1 MLNLKFSREND
12 MVKGLS
18 KRGEDAGYDLY
29 INPVWFDSIATDGLM
44 ILEPGGVC
52 MFDTGIRT
60 VFSDDYV
67 AIIHERGSTGSRCMA
82 TRCGVIDSGYR
93 GVWNVM
99 LNNTAAKNIMIY
111 DPDKIDMDKTKHLFG
126 DDTFIEYPI
135 TKAIAQVVFQKVPK
149 ANLEEVSVE
158 DILSV
163 ESERGSGK
171 LGSSGK

>member
-44 ILEPGGVC
+44 ILEPGNVC

-111 DPDKIDMDKTKHLFG
+111 DPDKIDMDKAKHLFG
-126 DDTFIEYPI
+126 NDTFIEYPI

>member
-18 KRGEDAGYDLY
+18 KRDEDAGQDLY
-29 INPVWFDSIATDGLM
+29 INPVWFDSVATDGLM
-44 ILEPGGVC
+44 ILEPGDVC

-99 LNNTAAKNIMIY
+99 LNNTGKRNIVIY
-111 DPDKIDMDKTKHLFG
+111 NPDKIDAVKVTELYG
-126 DDTFIEYPI
+126 DIPVTLYPI